1 MHPVSLTGCKMIFR
15 GWTVFPYVWIY
26 VEEESHSIVLIRFDS
41 SVPQRSQTYRP
52 CSLLWSLGSEMY
64 TLTHTHTH
72 TVYSMYIRK
81 KSSQAR
87 RVIYLPDRRLS
98 SFFLCFLSFILIH
111 PLSDEQNLSVHVTTV
126 SFRWHSDFRNVL
138 MMWRIRTPVTRT
150 AAMFTELTHM
160 WTQNTPIPLLLLW
173 FKVF

>member
-1 MHPVSLTGCKMIFR
+1 MIFR

-72 TVYSMYIRK
+72 TLYTVC
-81 KSSQAR
+81 
-87 RVIYLPDRRLS
+87 IYVKRAHRLVELFIS
-98 SFFLCFLSFILIH
+98 LIAVCPPSFSVSFHSFSFILWVTSKICQFVWQ
-111 PLSDEQNLSVHVTTV
+111 LWASDDTPTLGMSWWCDESERQSHEQQPCLQSSPRCEHK
-126 SFRWHSDFRNVL
+126 
-138 MMWRIRTPVTRT
+138 TPRYRCCYCD
-150 AAMFTELTHM
+150 L
-160 WTQNTPIPLLLLW
+160 
-173 FKVF
+173 KYCK